1 LIHHCRAG
9 LNEISNGGAGE
20 IPPPSPPKKEQPEK
34 APSQHES
41 SFDLKDHPNPE
52 NEDVRRTPGRS
63 SVRVR
68 APPGGQSSGSFW

>member
-1 LIHHCRAG
+1 MFSDLV
-9 LNEISNGGAGE
+9 EISNGGAGD
-20 IPPPSPPKKEQPEK
+20 IPPPTPTKSNQAEK

-41 SFDLKDHPNPE
+41 SFDLRDHPNTPDFDE
-52 NEDVRRTPGRS
+52 RRTPGRS